1 MWKLLLCILLPIAS
15 HAQFLGGAEA
25 GNFEAQYKASDDMMV
40 DTSMTI
46 DMTVAA
52 GATYQINPLK
62 NLNEKV
68 REAKL
73 RRHLKKYLGEKP
85 ISFRLLNKRAK
96 KLEETAF
103 RAIVKTAEG
112 DKLRGFWRKVEYKE
126 YLESKDL
133 LTLSYD
139 EALRRRGTSGT
150 TVNFE
155 VQLPPIGGHCPSVVY
170 SLVLGTGSSVRE
182 ATVCKSPSV
191 VKIHPKGL
199 EGKGFKVGSTFIS
212 SPSKAGV
219 VDASWAKGRTI
230 FRSGQSIGKV

>member
-1 MWKLLLCILLPIAS
+1 LLPLACR
-15 HAQFLGGAEA
+15 AQFFGGAEA
-25 GNFEAQYKASDDMMV
+25 GNFEAEYKASDDMMV
-40 DTSMTI
+40 DPSMTI
-46 DMTVAA
+46 DMTVAS
-52 GATYQINPLK
+52 GKTYQISPLK
-62 NLNEKV
+62 NLDEKV

-85 ISFRLLNKRAK
+85 ISFRLLNKKAK
-96 KLEETAF
+96 KSEGTAF
-103 RAIVKTAEG
+103 RAIVKTVEG
-112 DKLRGFWRKVEYKE
+112 DKLRGSWQKVDNKG
-126 YLESKDL
+126 YLGNEDL

-150 TVNFE
+150 AVNFE

-170 SLVLGTGSSVRE
+170 SLVLGTGSSLRE

-199 EGKGFKVGSTFIS
+199 EGKGFKVGSTFVS
-212 SPSKAGV
+212 SPLKAGV

-230 FRSGQSIGKV
+230 FRSGHSIGKV